1 VQSARNTAHGIAASI
16 SFLSQTGG
24 LSNELMAELLRRQ
37 SEANKALTKAQ
48 YVARLAYGKFV
59 QKQQA
64 SERAASQ
71 QAEASTGAT
80 EHHTQQDQENGAS
93 PAEDSAV
100 DLTGKMHA
108 IHLYKPL

>member
-1 VQSARNTAHGIAASI
+1 
-16 SFLSQTGG
+16 
-24 LSNELMAELLRRQ
+24 MAELLCRQ

-64 SERAASQ
+64 SERAANQ